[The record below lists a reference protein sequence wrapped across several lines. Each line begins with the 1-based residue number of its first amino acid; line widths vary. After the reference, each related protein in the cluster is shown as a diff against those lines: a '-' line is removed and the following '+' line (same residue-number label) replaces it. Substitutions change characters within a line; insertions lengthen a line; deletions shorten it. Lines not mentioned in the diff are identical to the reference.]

1 MAIRK
6 RYSQILRNYFYHQ
19 LIQTRERL
27 GATQAEMA
35 ERLAMD
41 ARSYIELDHGN
52 SCCSGLTLALFLAFC
67 CDDLTD
73 FVVGLRQ
80 AFEQGAGYAA

>member
-6 RYSQILRNYFYHQ
+6 WYAQVLKRYFYHQ
-19 LIQTRERL
+19 LIQARERL

-41 ARSYIELDHGN
+41 ERSYIELDHGN

-67 CDDLTD
+67 CDDPTD
-73 FVVGLRQ
+73 FVEGLRR
-80 AFEQGAGYAA
+80 ALEKGTGYAA